1 LVAAASSTWMV
12 RGYAVLLA
20 VPAAVALW
28 LVRPDL
34 DQFQAT
40 FVQPGPLVVLVL
52 YAVARHLP
60 IRPARTA
67 SSAAVTS
74 APAFAI
80 ALLLLAPVAVAL
92 TGIALAAAVP
102 RRWGRPGWPVGWL
115 VEFGHAVLLGL
126 AAGAVLAAFGG
137 DARDWTA
144 VPTWLLLGIV
154 LATGAA
160 LYLPDVVLRGGAA
173 AAAMGTSL
181 PVVLRHEPGHFDPRI
196 HLLLV
201 AWAPV
206 IVVIADQALL
216 LLPVLLVAVIA
227 LGWSARATSSS
238 EHDAFHDPLT
248 GLANRRALEQRLDQ
262 LTARAKLDD
271 RFALLLMDLDRFK
284 EVNDQLGHHIGDE
297 LLREVG
303 TRLSSLTGIELAAR
317 IGGDEF
323 AFLVGT
329 PREYEEL
336 TELANRL
343 VGEVSV
349 PYVVGDVRLSI
360 GASVGVARFPD
371 HGLDGTTLLRRAD
384 SAMYAAKRSG
394 VPLGFAA
401 LSERAPVPG
410 RFSLLSELE
419 VAMQRGQLRLD
430 HQPKIALSTGEIL
443 GVEALLRWHHP
454 EHGVVP
460 PSAFI
465 TTVEHT
471 ELIAPLTRHVL
482 RTACEDRSRW
492 ALAGI
497 EVPIAVNI
505 STRDLQDTRF
515 PRDLAEL
522 LDGGGLAPDQ
532 LTLEITE
539 TALQVD
545 PERAGQVVG
554 ELCELGVRLA
564 IDDFG
569 TGYSSLAVL
578 RHLRVA
584 ELKLDRTFVLGMEE
598 DRAGI
603 EVVRSIVQLAHAL
616 GLEVVAEGVER
627 VETLDELHRIGC
639 DAVQGYLVSR
649 PMPTHLVAPWVRAR
663 RQERAARM
671 AAADLLEGT
680 AEGMGGSLG
689 AVREGRAVV
698 LPGDR
703 AAQLMAGLGRG
714 RAPLIRAG

>member
-1 LVAAASSTWMV
+1 MSGAVVTGSASSTWVM
-12 RGYAVLLA
+12 RGYAALLA
-20 VPAAVALW
+20 VPAAGAVW
-28 LVRPDL
+28 LVRPEL
-34 DQFQAT
+34 DQLRAT
-40 FVQPGPLVVLVL
+40 FTQPGPLVVLLL

-60 IRPARTA
+60 IRPAGNV
-67 SSAAVTS
+67 SAAVTS
-74 APAFAI
+74 APAFAL
-80 ALLLLAPVAVAL
+80 ALLLLAPVAVAV
-92 TGIALAAAVP
+92 TGIALTSAVP
-102 RRWGRPGWPVGWL
+102 RRWRQPGWPIGWL
-115 VEFGHAVLLGL
+115 VEFGHAVLLAF
-126 AAGAVLAAFGG
+126 AAGAVLTVFGG
-137 DARDWTA
+137 DATDWA
-144 VPTWLLLGIV
+144 AASTWLLLGV
-154 LATGAA
+154 VMVTGVAV
-160 LYLPDVVLRGGAA
+160 YVPDVVLRAA
-173 AAAMGTSL
+173 AAAAATGTSL
-181 PVVLRHEPGHFDPRI
+181 PVVLRQDRGQFDPRI

-206 IVVIADQALL
+206 IVVIAEQALL
-216 LLPVLLVAVIA
+216 LLPVILVAVIA

-303 TRLSSLTGIELAAR
+303 ARLSSLTDIELAAR

-323 AFLVGT
+323 AFVVRA
-329 PREYEEL
+329 PRDYEQL
-336 TELANRL
+336 TDLAHQL

-349 PYVVGDVRLSI
+349 PYVVGDVRLTI

-401 LSERAPVPG
+401 LSERAPTPG

-419 VAMQRGQLRLD
+419 VAMERGQLRLD
-430 HQPKIALSTGEIL
+430 HQPKIALATGEII

-454 EHGVVP
+454 EHGLVP
-460 PSAFI
+460 PSEFI

-482 RTACEDRSRW
+482 RTACEDRARW
-492 ALAGI
+492 VVAGV

-515 PRDLAEL
+515 PRDLARLLEL
-522 LDGGGLAPDQ
+522 GGLAPDE

-545 PERAGQVVG
+545 PERAAQVVG

-584 ELKLDRTFVLGMEE
+584 ELKLDRTFVVGMEE
-598 DRAGI
+598 DRAGV

-616 GLEVVAEGVER
+616 GLQVVAEGVER
-627 VETLDELHRIGC
+627 VDTLEELHRIGC

-649 PMPTHLVAPWVRAR
+649 PMPAHLVAPWIRAR
-663 RQERAARM
+663 RQERAAV
-671 AAADLLEGT
+671 ASAGSLLEGVVDPLDT
-680 AEGMGGSLG
+680 G
-689 AVREGRAVV
+689 AAA

-703 AAQLMAGLGRG
+703 AAQLLAGLRRG

>member
-1 LVAAASSTWMV
+1 
-12 RGYAVLLA
+12 VLT
-20 VPAAVALW
+20 V
-28 LVRPDL
+28 
-34 DQFQAT
+34 
-40 FVQPGPLVVLVL
+40 
-52 YAVARHLP
+52 
-60 IRPARTA
+60 
-67 SSAAVTS
+67 
-74 APAFAI
+74 
-80 ALLLLAPVAVAL
+80 
-92 TGIALAAAVP
+92 
-102 RRWGRPGWPVGWL
+102 
-115 VEFGHAVLLGL
+115 
-126 AAGAVLAAFGG
+126 FGG
-137 DARDWTA
+137 DATDWTA
-144 VPTWLLLGIV
+144 ASTWLLLGVV
-154 LATGAA
+154 LVTGVAV
-160 LYLPDVVLRGGAA
+160 YVPDVVLRAA
-173 AAAMGTSL
+173 AAAAATGTSL
-181 PVVLRHEPGHFDPRI
+181 PVVLRQDRGQFDPRI

-206 IVVIADQALL
+206 VVVIADQALL
-216 LLPVLLVAVIA
+216 LLPVILVAVIA

-303 TRLSSLTGIELAAR
+303 ARLSSLTDIELAAR

-323 AFLVGT
+323 AFVVRA
-329 PREYEEL
+329 PRDYEQL
-336 TELANRL
+336 TDLAHQL

-419 VAMQRGQLRLD
+419 VAMERGQLRLD
-430 HQPKIALSTGEIL
+430 HQPKVALATGEII

-454 EHGVVP
+454 EHGLVP

-482 RTACEDRSRW
+482 RTACEDRARW
-492 ALAGI
+492 VVAGI

-522 LDGGGLAPDQ
+522 LDLGGLAPEE

-545 PERAGQVVG
+545 PERAAQVVG

-584 ELKLDRTFVLGMEE
+584 ELKLDRTFVVGMEE
-598 DRAGI
+598 DRAGV

-616 GLEVVAEGVER
+616 GLQVVAEGVER
-627 VETLDELHRIGC
+627 AETLDELHRIGC

-649 PMPTHLVAPWVRAR
+649 PMPAHLVAPWIRAR
-663 RQERAARM
+663 RQERAAARECRL
-671 AAADLLEGT
+671 APR
-680 AEGMGGSLG
+680 GGGAPIDAG
-689 AVREGRAVV
+689 AVA

-703 AAQLMAGLGRG
+703 AAQLLPACGEVG
-714 RAPLIRAG
+714 PH

>member
-1 LVAAASSTWMV
+1 MSGAVVTGSASSTWVM
-12 RGYAVLLA
+12 RGYAALLA
-20 VPAAVALW
+20 VPAAGAVW
-28 LVRPDL
+28 LVRPEL
-34 DQFQAT
+34 DQLRAT
-40 FVQPGPLVVLVL
+40 FTQPGPLVVLLL

-60 IRPARTA
+60 IRPAGNV
-67 SSAAVTS
+67 SAAVTS
-74 APAFAI
+74 APAFAL
-80 ALLLLAPVAVAL
+80 ALLLLAPVAVAV
-92 TGIALAAAVP
+92 TGIALTSAVP
-102 RRWGRPGWPVGWL
+102 RRWRQPGWPIGWL
-115 VEFGHAVLLGL
+115 VEFGHAVLLAF
-126 AAGAVLAAFGG
+126 AAGAVLTVFGG
-137 DARDWTA
+137 DATDWTA
-144 VPTWLLLGIV
+144 ASTWLLLGV
-154 LATGAA
+154 VMVTGVAV
-160 LYLPDVVLRGGAA
+160 YVPDVVLRAA
-173 AAAMGTSL
+173 AAAAATGTSL
-181 PVVLRHEPGHFDPRI
+181 PVVLRQDRGQFDPRI

-206 IVVIADQALL
+206 IVVIAEQALL
-216 LLPVLLVAVIA
+216 LLPVILVAVIA

-303 TRLSSLTGIELAAR
+303 ARLSSLTDIELAAR

-323 AFLVGT
+323 AFVVRA
-329 PREYEEL
+329 PRDYEQL
-336 TELANRL
+336 TDLAHQL

-349 PYVVGDVRLSI
+349 PYVVGDVRLTI

-401 LSERAPVPG
+401 LSERAPTPG

-419 VAMQRGQLRLD
+419 VAMERGQLRLD
-430 HQPKIALSTGEIL
+430 HQPKIALATGEII

-454 EHGVVP
+454 EHGLVP
-460 PSAFI
+460 PSEFI

-482 RTACEDRSRW
+482 RTACEDRARW
-492 ALAGI
+492 VVAGV

-515 PRDLAEL
+515 PRDLARLLEL
-522 LDGGGLAPDQ
+522 GGLAPDE

-545 PERAGQVVG
+545 PERAAQVVG

-584 ELKLDRTFVLGMEE
+584 ELKLDRTFVVGMEE
-598 DRAGI
+598 DRAGV

-616 GLEVVAEGVER
+616 GLQVVAEGVER
-627 VETLDELHRIGC
+627 VDTLEELHRIGC

-649 PMPTHLVAPWVRAR
+649 PMPAHLVAPWIRAR
-663 RQERAARM
+663 RQERAAV
-671 AAADLLEGT
+671 ASAGSLLEGVVDPLDT
-680 AEGMGGSLG
+680 G
-689 AVREGRAVV
+689 AAA

-703 AAQLMAGLGRG
+703 AAQLLAGLRRG

>member
-1 LVAAASSTWMV
+1 MAAVASSTWMV

-20 VPAAVALW
+20 ASAAVALW

-34 DQFQAT
+34 DQLQAT
-40 FVQPGPLVVLVL
+40 FVQPGPLVVLLL

-74 APAFAI
+74 APSFAL
-80 ALLLLAPVAVAL
+80 ALLLLAPASAAL
-92 TGIALAAAVP
+92 AGIAAAAAVP
-102 RRWGRPGWPVGWL
+102 RRWRRPGWPVGWL

-137 DARDWTA
+137 DARDWPA
-144 VPTWLLLGIV
+144 VSTWLLLGVV
-154 LATGAA
+154 LATGVA
-160 LYLPDVVLRGGAA
+160 LYVPDVVLRGGAA
-173 AAAMGTSL
+173 AAATGTSL
-181 PVVLRHEPGHFDPRI
+181 SVVLRHEPDHLDPRI
-196 HLLLV
+196 HLLLM

-216 LLPVLLVAVIA
+216 LLPVLLVGVIA

-262 LTARAKLDD
+262 LTGRAKLDD

-303 TRLSSLTGIELAAR
+303 TRLSSLPDIELAAR

-323 AFLVGT
+323 AFVVGT
-329 PREYEEL
+329 PSDYQEL
-336 TELANRL
+336 SDLANRL

-384 SAMYAAKRSG
+384 SAMYTAKRSG

-401 LSERAPVPG
+401 LSERAPAPG

-419 VAMQRGQLRLD
+419 LAMQRGQLRLD
-430 HQPKIALSTGEIL
+430 HQPKNSLATGDIL

-482 RTACEDRSRW
+482 RTACEDRARW

-497 EVPIAVNI
+497 EVPIAVNV

-522 LDGGGLAPDQ
+522 LDEGRLPPDQ
-532 LTLEITE
+532 LTLEVTE

-545 PERAGQVVG
+545 PERAAQVVG

-569 TGYSSLAVL
+569 TGHSSLAVL
-578 RHLRVA
+578 RHLPVA

-598 DRAGI
+598 DRAGV
-603 EVVRSIVQLAHAL
+603 EVVRSIIQLAHAL

-627 VETLDELHRIGC
+627 AETLDELHRLGC
-639 DAVQGYLVSR
+639 DAVQGYLVAR
-649 PMPTHLVAPWVRAR
+649 PIPAHLVAPWIRAR
-663 RQERAARM
+663 RAERMLGAT
-671 AAADLLEGT
+671 AADLLQGPASRFGAGA
-680 AEGMGGSLG
+680 AE
-689 AVREGRAVV
+689 RAAV
-698 LPGDR
+698 LPGGR
-703 AAQLMAGLGRG
+703 AAELLTGIRSG
-714 RAPLIRAG
+714 RAPLIRTG

>member
-1 LVAAASSTWMV
+1 VTGSASSAWVM
-12 RGYAVLLA
+12 RGYAALLA
-20 VPAAVALW
+20 VPAAGALW
-28 LVRPDL
+28 LVRPEL
-34 DQFQAT
+34 DEFWAT
-40 FVQPGPLVVLVL
+40 FTELTPLVVLVL
-52 YAVARHLP
+52 YGVARHLP
-60 IRPARTA
+60 IRPARTVPA
-67 SSAAVTS
+67 LAVTS
-74 APAFAI
+74 APAFAL
-80 ALLLLAPVAVAL
+80 ALLLLTPVAVAVS
-92 TGIALAAAVP
+92 GIAIAAAVP
-102 RRWGRPGWPVGWL
+102 RRWRSPGWPVGWL
-115 VEFGHAVLLGL
+115 VGFGHAVLLGL

-137 DARDWTA
+137 DARDWTESS
-144 VPTWLLLGIV
+144 TWLLLGVV
-154 LATGAA
+154 LVTGVAV
-160 LYLPDVVLRGGAA
+160 YVPDVVLRAA
-173 AAAMGTSL
+173 ASAAATSTSL
-181 PVVLRHEPGHFDPRI
+181 PVVLRQDRGQFDPRI

-206 IVVIADQALL
+206 VVVIADQALL

-303 TRLSSLTGIELAAR
+303 ARLSSLNDIELAAR

-323 AFLVGT
+323 AFVVRA
-329 PREYEEL
+329 PRDYEQL
-336 TELANRL
+336 TDLAHQL

-419 VAMQRGQLRLD
+419 VAMERGQLRLD
-430 HQPKIALSTGEIL
+430 HQPKVALATGEII

-454 EHGVVP
+454 EHGLVP

-482 RTACEDRSRW
+482 RTACEDRARW
-492 ALAGI
+492 VVAGI

-522 LDGGGLAPDQ
+522 LDLGGLAPEE

-545 PERAGQVVG
+545 PERAAQVVG

-584 ELKLDRTFVLGMEE
+584 ELKLDRTFVVGMEE
-598 DRAGI
+598 DRAGV

-616 GLEVVAEGVER
+616 GLQVVAEGVER
-627 VETLDELHRIGC
+627 AETLDELHRIGC

-649 PMPTHLVAPWVRAR
+649 PMPAHLVAPWIRAR
-663 RQERAARM
+663 RQERAA
-671 AAADLLEGT
+671 AASTGSLLEGAVT
-680 AEGMGGSLG
+680 PIDAG
-689 AVREGRAVV
+689 AAA

-703 AAQLMAGLGRG
+703 AAQLLTGLRRG

>member
-1 LVAAASSTWMV
+1 MSGAVVAGPGSSTWVM
-12 RGYAVLLA
+12 RGYAALLA
-20 VPAAVALW
+20 LPAAAAVW
-28 LVRPDL
+28 LVRPEL
-34 DQFQAT
+34 DQLSAAFT
-40 FVQPGPLVVLVL
+40 EPGPLVVVVL

-60 IRPARTA
+60 IRPPGTVSA
-67 SSAAVTS
+67 AAVTS
-74 APAFAI
+74 APAFAL
-80 ALLLLAPVAVAL
+80 ALLLLVPVAVAV
-92 TGIALAAAVP
+92 TGIAIASAVP
-102 RRWGRPGWPVGWL
+102 RRWRQPGWPIGWL

-126 AAGAVLAAFGG
+126 AAGAVLTVFGG
-137 DARDWTA
+137 DATDWTTVSTWQLLA
-144 VPTWLLLGIV
+144 VV

-160 LYLPDVVLRGGAA
+160 VYVPDVVLRAGAA
-173 AAAMGTSL
+173 AAATGASVPL
-181 PVVLRHEPGHFDPRI
+181 VLRQDRGQFDPRI

-206 IVVIADQALL
+206 VVVIADQALL
-216 LLPVLLVAVIA
+216 LLPVILVAVIA

-303 TRLSSLTGIELAAR
+303 ARLSSLTDIELAAR

-323 AFLVGT
+323 AFLVRA
-329 PREYEEL
+329 PRDYEQL
-336 TELANRL
+336 TDLAHHL

-349 PYVVGDVRLSI
+349 PYVVGDVRLTI

-401 LSERAPVPG
+401 LSERAPTPG

-419 VAMQRGQLRLD
+419 VAMERGQLRLD
-430 HQPKIALSTGEIL
+430 HQPKIALATGEII

-454 EHGVVP
+454 EHGLVP
-460 PSAFI
+460 PSEFI

-482 RTACEDRSRW
+482 RTACEDRARW
-492 ALAGI
+492 VVAGI

-515 PRDLAEL
+515 PRDLARLLEL
-522 LDGGGLAPDQ
+522 GGLAPDE

-545 PERAGQVVG
+545 PDRAAQVVG

-584 ELKLDRTFVLGMEE
+584 ELKLDRTFVVGMEE
-598 DRAGI
+598 DRAGV

-616 GLEVVAEGVER
+616 GLQVVAEGVER
-627 VETLDELHRIGC
+627 VDTLDELHRIGC
-639 DAVQGYLVSR
+639 DAVQGYLLSR
-649 PMPTHLVAPWVRAR
+649 PMPAHLVAPWIRAR
-663 RQERAARM
+663 RQERAAI
-671 AAADLLEGT
+671 ASAGSLLEG
-680 AEGMGGSLG
+680 AVAPFDAG
-689 AVREGRAVV
+689 AVA
-698 LPGDR
+698 LPGDQ
-703 AAQLMAGLGRG
+703 AAQLLAGLRRG

>member
-1 LVAAASSTWMV
+1 MSGAVVTGSASSTWVM
-12 RGYAVLLA
+12 RGYAALLA
-20 VPAAVALW
+20 VPAAGAVW
-28 LVRPDL
+28 LVRPEL
-34 DQFQAT
+34 DQLRAT
-40 FVQPGPLVVLVL
+40 FTQPGPLVVLLL

-60 IRPARTA
+60 IRPAGNV
-67 SSAAVTS
+67 SAAVTS
-74 APAFAI
+74 APAFAL
-80 ALLLLAPVAVAL
+80 ALLLLAPVAVAV
-92 TGIALAAAVP
+92 TGIALTSAVP
-102 RRWGRPGWPVGWL
+102 RRWRQPGWPIGWL
-115 VEFGHAVLLGL
+115 VEFGHAVLLAF
-126 AAGAVLAAFGG
+126 AAGAVLTVFGG
-137 DARDWTA
+137 DATDWTA
-144 VPTWLLLGIV
+144 ASTWLLLGV
-154 LATGAA
+154 VMVTGVAV
-160 LYLPDVVLRGGAA
+160 YVPDVVLRAA
-173 AAAMGTSL
+173 AAAAATGTSL
-181 PVVLRHEPGHFDPRI
+181 PVVLRQDRGQFDPRI

-206 IVVIADQALL
+206 IVVIAEQALL
-216 LLPVLLVAVIA
+216 LLPVILVAVIA

-303 TRLSSLTGIELAAR
+303 ARLSSLTDIELAAR

-323 AFLVGT
+323 AFVVRA
-329 PREYEEL
+329 PRDYEQL
-336 TELANRL
+336 TDLAHQL

-349 PYVVGDVRLSI
+349 PYVVGDVRLTI

-401 LSERAPVPG
+401 LSERAPTPG

-419 VAMQRGQLRLD
+419 VAMERGQLRLD
-430 HQPKIALSTGEIL
+430 HQPKIALATGEII

-454 EHGVVP
+454 EHGLVP
-460 PSAFI
+460 PSEFI

-482 RTACEDRSRW
+482 RTACEDRARW
-492 ALAGI
+492 VVAGV

-515 PRDLAEL
+515 PRDLARLLEL
-522 LDGGGLAPDQ
+522 GGLAPDE

-545 PERAGQVVG
+545 PERAAQVVG

-584 ELKLDRTFVLGMEE
+584 ELKLDRTFVVGMEE
-598 DRAGI
+598 DRAGV

-616 GLEVVAEGVER
+616 GLQVVAEGVER
-627 VETLDELHRIGC
+627 VDTLEELHRIGC

-649 PMPTHLVAPWVRAR
+649 PMPAHLVAPWIRAR
-663 RQERAARM
+663 RQERAAVVS
-671 AAADLLEGT
+671 AGSLLEGVVDPLDT
-680 AEGMGGSLG
+680 G
-689 AVREGRAVV
+689 AAA

-703 AAQLMAGLGRG
+703 AAQLLAGLRRG